1 VRFDYRFEMSNSPL
15 ESDSSDSEPNRKSSS
30 LPFIS
35 CGETD
40 VLTPDRVQC
49 GVFQLASS
57 TECTIS
63 VPPCQPKGGEVYLY
77 VPESSVHNSCIIS

>member
-1 VRFDYRFEMSNSPL
+1 VSFDYRFEMSNSLL

-30 LPFIS
+30 LPFMS

-40 VLTPDRVQC
+40 VLTPDRV
-49 GVFQLASS
+49 VEFFQLASS
-57 TECTIS
+57 TERTIS

-77 VPESSVHNSCIIS
+77 VPESSVHNSKLHH